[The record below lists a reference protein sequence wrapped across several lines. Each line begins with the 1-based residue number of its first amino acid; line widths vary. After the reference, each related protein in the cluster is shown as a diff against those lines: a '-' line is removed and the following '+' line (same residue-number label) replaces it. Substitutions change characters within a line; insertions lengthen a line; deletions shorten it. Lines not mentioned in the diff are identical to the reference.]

1 MIQLSSPATT
11 MQEFNSDVIY
21 VIWVHDKAYP
31 VGLELRRI
39 IAFTKKDYE
48 EQIELL
54 SHSRYISNIKTH
66 VYNLMDNRNG

>member
-1 MIQLSSPATT
+1 MIQLSSLPTT
-11 MQEFNSDVIY
+11 RQEFDSDVIY

-54 SHSRYISNIKTH
+54 SCFRSVSNIETH
-66 VYNLMDNRNG
+66 IYNLRDNRNG